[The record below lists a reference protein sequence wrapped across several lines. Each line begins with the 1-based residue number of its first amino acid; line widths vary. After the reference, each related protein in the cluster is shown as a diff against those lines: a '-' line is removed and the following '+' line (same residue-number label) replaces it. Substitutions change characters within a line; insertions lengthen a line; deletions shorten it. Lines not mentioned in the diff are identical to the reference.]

1 MLGRYTYDL
10 AALLLF
16 PAKQHTCGAPTA
28 SGIDSSSTSSTAA
41 DRVFLTRLRTNS
53 TPGNEQTTS
62 VLAGGRVIAS
72 PYAKKLARE
81 AGVDISQ
88 ATATGP
94 EGRIVAADVQKL
106 VSEGGGKQQPQQE
119 EATSAQAPSK
129 EQVITLTETA
139 YH

>member
-16 PAKQHTCGAPTA
+16 PAKQHTCGASTA
-28 SGIDSSSTSSTAA
+28 SGIDSSGTSSTAS
-41 DRVFLTRLRTNS
+41 DRVFLTHSRTNS
-53 TPGNEQTTS
+53 TTGNEPTTS

-119 EATSAQAPSK
+119 AATSGQAPSK
-129 EQVITLTETA
+129 EQVITLADTA